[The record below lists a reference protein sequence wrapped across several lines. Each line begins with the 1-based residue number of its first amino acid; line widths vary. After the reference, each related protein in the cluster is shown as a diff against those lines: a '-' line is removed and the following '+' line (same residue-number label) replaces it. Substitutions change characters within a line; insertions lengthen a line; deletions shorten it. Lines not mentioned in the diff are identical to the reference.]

1 MTVAELYFVALTI
14 IFTVPY
20 LIWRL
25 AKTDHWMPLVVV
37 QILMGVILGPGVIGA
52 QFPELYKTIFTQPV
66 IHYLNGVALWAVS
79 LFVFTA
85 GIELDLGRAWQDRS
99 KTLITSGM
107 ALIMPLIMGMAV
119 GLILLQFQGWQGP
132 KSADWQFVLGLGMA
146 AAVTAL
152 PILVVLMEKMQILKQ
167 DLGQRVLR
175 YASLDDIMIWSVL
188 AIILMDW
195 QRLSNQAIFLAAYVS
210 AALLMRR
217 FMPRLSH
224 MDRWSVSLIWL
235 VVCAL
240 LADWAGLHFMVG
252 AFLSGVIIDKE
263 WFDQDQLDHFRHTIL
278 MVMMPVFFLSTGLR
292 TSWEQGGVIVIA
304 VALLL
309 LIAQITGKLSGVWLA
324 GHMQGWAVKDRW
336 TVGWLL
342 QTKALIEIIFAN
354 VLLDKGIITSEM
366 FTALLLM
373 ALASTMLTVP
383 VVTRLLDKPAKY

>member
-1 MTVAELYFVALTI
+1 
-14 IFTVPY
+14 
-20 LIWRL
+20 
-25 AKTDHWMPLVVV
+25 MPLVVV
-37 QILMGVILGPGVIGA
+37 QIFMGVLLGPGVMGA
-52 QFPELYKTIFTQPV
+52 VSPDLYSGIFTQPV

-85 GIELDLGRAWQDRS
+85 GIELDLGKAWQDRS
-99 KTLITSGM
+99 QTAITSGM
-107 ALIMPLIMGMAV
+107 ALIMPLITGMAV
-119 GLILLQFQGWQGP
+119 GLCLLNFPGWQGP
-132 KSADWQFVLGLGMA
+132 RSADWQFVLGLGMA

-167 DLGQRVLR
+167 QLGQRVLR

-195 QRLSNQAIFLAAYVS
+195 QRLTNQAIFLTAYV
-210 AALLMRR
+210 ATAVLMRR
-217 FMPRLSH
+217 FMPRLQI
-224 MDRWSVSLIWL
+224 MDRWSVGLIWL

-252 AFLSGVIIDKE
+252 AFLAGVIIDKE
-263 WFDQDQLDHFRHTIL
+263 WFDQDQLDQFRHTIL

-292 TSWEQGGVIVIA
+292 TSWEQGGLVVIA
-304 VALLL
+304 VALILL
-309 LIAQITGKLSGVWLA
+309 VAQIIGKLSGVWLA
-324 GHMQGWAVKDRW
+324 GHMQGWTHRDRW

-354 VLLDKGIITSEM
+354 VLLDKGIITNEM

-373 ALASTMLTVP
+373 ALASTMLTMP
-383 VVTRLLDKPAKY
+383 VVTRLLKPAK